1 MIATLQYKDI
11 YEAVW
16 QEYQIAFND
25 EIIQAELKRIA
36 LKQTNITKDT
46 FGFYT
51 SIASVFSSKIE
62 GEEIELDS
70 YIKHKFLSVTY
81 QPDYTRKP
89 DDLFNACVFAKN
101 NALTQSNLLQI
112 HNLITKHLLTSDK
125 QGKVRT
131 QQMFVLAKNSSIE
144 YVAANAAIAK
154 KEFERFISDLE
165 SLVKVDLPVDKVF
178 FFASMLHLLFVK
190 IHPMYDGNGRTAR
203 LLEKWFLANHIG
215 MAAWNIESE
224 RYYYENITSYYH
236 SLQRLGLE
244 YDSLSYS
251 QSLPFTQLLL
261 KSLVL

>member
-1 MIATLQYKDI
+1 MIATLQYRDI

-16 QEYQIAFND
+16 QEYQISFNE
-25 EIIQAELKRIA
+25 EIVQAELKRIA

-51 SIASVFSSKIE
+51 SIASVFSSRIE
-62 GEEIELDS
+62 GEQIDLDS

-81 QPDYTRKP
+81 QSDFTKKP
-89 DDLFNACVFAKN
+89 DDLFNAYAFAKD
-101 NALTQSNLLQI
+101 NALTQSNLL
-112 HNLITKHLLTSDK
+112 HVHRLITKHLLTSDK
-125 QGKVRT
+125 QGTVRT

-144 YVAANAAIAK
+144 YVAADATIVK
-154 KEFERFISDLE
+154 KEFERFKNDLE

-203 LLEKWFLANHIG
+203 LLEKWFLAQHIG

-224 RYYYENITSYYH
+224 RYYYENITEYYH
-236 SLQRLGLE
+236 SFQRLGLE

-261 KSLVL
+261 KSLAL